1 MDNKTINHMG
11 KLQLTVLIIGS
22 AAVIGAIVWLLIDH
36 DAFAMRQNIYFT
48 ELEGERDK
56 IDTIIFK
63 YDQENGELIEL
74 GKVSGYLEDCVIDKE
89 EKRITGFLRGPYSEG
104 GLIIDIIEYD
114 IETGAIT
121 EKNMI
126 QKIHELTMDEASWRG
141 YLYDGGNK
149 ILISYWDNEDDRH
162 LLSYDME
169 TGESENVDIYG
180 ANKIY
185 HIAINE
191 QSLWYMDR
199 YGSLDRYDWQ
209 TKEERWA
216 SNMPFS
222 PYYGYAVVVEPTTG
236 MVAYK

>member
-1 MDNKTINHMG
+1 
-11 KLQLTVLIIGS
+11 
-22 AAVIGAIVWLLIDH
+22 
-36 DAFAMRQNIYFT
+36 
-48 ELEGERDK
+48 
-56 IDTIIFK
+56 
-63 YDQENGELIEL
+63 
-74 GKVSGYLEDCVIDKE
+74 
-89 EKRITGFLRGPYSEG
+89 
-104 GLIIDIIEYD
+104 
-114 IETGAIT
+114 
-121 EKNMI
+121 MI

-236 MVAYK
+236 MVAYKEDDAIYVYDIDQDESSCIVAERRNIFYGNLRGATWVSDGRQFCYVRSFGLLFNASIDSLMVYDIKSGKSRCIYRVYNNAYHDFQFIPYN